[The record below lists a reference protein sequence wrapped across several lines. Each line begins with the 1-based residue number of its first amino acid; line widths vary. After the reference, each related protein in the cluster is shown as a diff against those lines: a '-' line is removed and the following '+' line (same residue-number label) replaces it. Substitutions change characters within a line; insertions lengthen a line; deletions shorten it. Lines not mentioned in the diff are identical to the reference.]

1 MVATLEHSLLDLTPD
16 LLAALDEDGTIVRIN
31 RACQELIDF
40 SQADL
45 LGSQYHRLIH
55 VSDREM
61 FLGAKQ
67 AARELGARTRFEIRL
82 SRKWGG
88 YRSAFCTVMY
98 SPAESLY
105 LVGARDQEEYKKSET
120 EIKRLTDYQR
130 RLLAVAPNSVYSLSI
145 DDFQIIYVSENVQDL
160 MGYRSENFQ
169 DKGFWSRCIH
179 DEDRG
184 SVFALIPDL
193 IDRGSISF
201 EYRFRHANGT
211 FRWVRDDLKV
221 LRNQDGRPTEIVGSW
236 TDITEKKIMEQQM
249 LQAARLASLGELAAG
264 IVHELNQP
272 LSIIRMA
279 SHNALD
285 ALQNPTFDVSF
296 LCERTRKI
304 LHQVDRALKVVDH
317 VRSYGRKSD
326 LSLQEI
332 SINDPLESAFSLF
345 TEKLKLLSVDVIWD
359 LDINTAPIMGDA
371 TALEQVFI
379 NLIANSIDALGESAP
394 QDRLIFVTTRFD
406 KSTGVVSLEIGN
418 NGPPIPP
425 ETLPRIF
432 EPFFTTKESGRG
444 TGLGL
449 SITSRIIQH
458 HQGNISVQ
466 SNHEQTVFIIQFPRL
481 QVQTGV

>member
-1 MVATLEHSLLDLTPD
+1 MPATLEYSLLDLTPD
-16 LLAALDEDGTIVRIN
+16 LLTALDEDGTIVRIN

-55 VSDREM
+55 VSDRDM
-61 FLGAKQ
+61 FLAAKQ
-67 AARELGARTRFEIRL
+67 AARELGARTRFETRL

-88 YRSAFCTVMY
+88 YRSTFCTVMY
-98 SPAESLY
+98 SPEESLF

-130 RLLAVAPNSVYSLSI
+130 RLLAVASNSVYSLSI

-249 LQAARLASLGELAAG
+249 LQAAKLASLGELAAG

-285 ALQNPTFDVSF
+285 ALQNPQFDVTF

-332 SINDPLESAFSLF
+332 EITDPLESAFSLF
-345 TEKLKLLSVDVIWD
+345 TEKLKLLSIDVIWD
-359 LDINTAPIMGDA
+359 LDINTAHIMGDA

-379 NLIANSIDALGESAP
+379 NLIANSIDALGESDP
-394 QDRLIFVTTRFD
+394 EDRLIFVTTRFD

-449 SITSRIIQH
+449 SISSRIIQH

-466 SNHEQTVFIIQFPRL
+466 SNHEQTVFTIQFPRL
-481 QVQTGV
+481 QVQTGA